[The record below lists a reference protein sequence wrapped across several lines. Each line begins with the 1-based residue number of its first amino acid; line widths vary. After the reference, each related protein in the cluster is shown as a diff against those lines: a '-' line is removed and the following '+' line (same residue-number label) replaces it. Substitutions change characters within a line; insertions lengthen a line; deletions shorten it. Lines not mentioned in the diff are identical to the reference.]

1 MTDPFRGGKKK
12 KKKQQFNVGFSG
24 PRRRLDSAPSPI
36 RSENNQQGPGA
47 RHQQQRPS
55 PGPPPPR
62 SSVTLASQD
71 ILSHRQPHSSSVS
84 SCEGGLELRN
94 RRGALQ
100 RTAGPQLQPVAPA
113 ACSSL

>member
-1 MTDPFRGGKKK
+1 MRR
-12 KKKQQFNVGFSG
+12 G
-24 PRRRLDSAPSPI
+24 PRRGPRVGPRLPPSLPHSPRKTTGRA
-36 RSENNQQGPGA
+36 RSRGTK
-47 RHQQQRPS
+47 QQRPS
-55 PGPPPPR
+55 PGPRPPR

-100 RTAGPQLQPVAPA
+100 RPAGPQLQPVAPA